1 MNSAHAFS
9 YAVSGSYTENQMQ
22 KYAEYVNSSTQAFQQ
37 AGGWLAQQATSA
49 LSGFNDYL
57 TSRAW
62 EMGKRLLGKSDGDY
76 VGRFEV
82 GYLGS
87 VAGLQGAQ
95 GFMRDY
101 IMAHEGLHQDY
112 LDEKISGYD
121 GVFSPLN
128 IGIGDE
134 NIFWRRAMNGLMHM
148 ETKDDVTRL
157 KHAHY
162 LESSG
167 GGLSFRER
175 VDVQKTWAA
184 IGYHRTKNLFDITS
198 ETNKALKGA
207 QQPSD
212 VE

>member
-1 MNSAHAFS
+1 MNSAEAFS

-22 KYAEYVNSSTQAFQQ
+22 KYAQYVNDSTQAFQQ
-37 AGGWLAQQATSA
+37 AGGWLAQQATNA
-49 LSGFNDYL
+49 LEGFNNFL

-62 EMGKRLLGKSDGDY
+62 EMGKRLLGNSDGDY

-101 IMAHEGLHQDY
+101 IMAHAGLHQDY

-121 GVFSPLN
+121 GNFSPLN
-128 IGIGDE
+128 VGIAEE
-134 NIFWRRAMNGLMHM
+134 NIFWRRAMNGMLHI
-148 ETKDDVTRL
+148 EAKDDLSRL
-157 KHAHY
+157 KHSHY

-184 IGYHRTKNLFDITS
+184 IGLHRTKALFDITS
-198 ETNKALKGA
+198 ETNQALKGA
-207 QQPSD
+207 EKPSD
-212 VE
+212 AE

>member
-22 KYAEYVNSSTQAFQQ
+22 KYAEYVNNSTQAFQQ
-37 AGGWLAQQATSA
+37 AGGWLAQQATNA
-49 LSGFNDYL
+49 LEGFNNYM

-112 LDEKISGYD
+112 LDDKISGYD

-128 IGIGDE
+128 TGIGAE

-162 LESSG
+162 LESAG

-184 IGYHRTKNLFDITS
+184 VGYHRTKGLFDITS

-207 QQPSD
+207 QPPAD